1 MRIDFE
7 ELPRTS
13 NEHFKGGDGVTN
25 IRAFND
31 EINRIMKVTLERGSS
46 IGLHKHENNSE
57 IVFIIS
63 GKTKTYKPKRNA
75 FQTKKGIGIQH
86 EEKTPQ
92 PCTCRRYGVLVAGAY
107 RLQAGFKRGRQAR
120 KRRTHHKRSHQYLQ
134 GGFHQYGG
142 HNL

>member
-1 MRIDFE
+1 MHIDFE

-63 GKTKTYKPKRNA
+63 GKGKMITNGQAEELRAGMFSYCPMGSEHTLIN
-75 FQTKKGIGIQH
+75 IGEDELILFAVIPQH
-86 EEKTPQ
+86 KQ
-92 PCTCRRYGVLVAGAY
+92 
-107 RLQAGFKRGRQAR
+107 
-120 KRRTHHKRSHQYLQ
+120 
-134 GGFHQYGG
+134 
-142 HNL
+142 